1 MISYA
6 ARCQE
11 ENNIVTLDVEIVEPE
26 VSKLLRPHQR
36 DSTSMYVKLD
46 ELTEAVG
53 ETVEGDILI
62 VEHDG
67 VEVLHV
73 FGKDDDEKQRRIEIL
88 RQMM

>member
-11 ENNIVTLDVEIVEPE
+11 ENNIVTLDVEILETE
-26 VSKLLRPHQR
+26 VSKFLLPRQK
-36 DSTSMYVKLD
+36 DSTAMYMKLD
-46 ELTEAVG
+46 ELTKAVG

-73 FGKDDDEKQRRIEIL
+73 YCKDDDEKKRRIETL
-88 RQMM
+88 QKMM